1 MVGYSEYFNRLY
13 FQSTYVKVGFSGWLR
28 VGYSEYFEQL
38 YFQSTYE
45 YNLTLPFIFVQ
56 FARRQPEPNVPFPD
70 NGGVDEIQAY

>member
-13 FQSTYVKVGFSGWLR
+13 FQSTYVEVGFSGWLR

-45 YNLTLPFIFVQ
+45 YNLTLPFTMSCYECGKAGYTSPIYTFKKIN
-56 FARRQPEPNVPFPD
+56 FGR
-70 NGGVDEIQAY
+70 

>member
-45 YNLTLPFIFVQ
+45 YNLTLPKKFGPHLGYLLH
-56 FARRQPEPNVPFPD
+56 QPLSSIASKSHHTEL
-70 NGGVDEIQAY
+70 GL